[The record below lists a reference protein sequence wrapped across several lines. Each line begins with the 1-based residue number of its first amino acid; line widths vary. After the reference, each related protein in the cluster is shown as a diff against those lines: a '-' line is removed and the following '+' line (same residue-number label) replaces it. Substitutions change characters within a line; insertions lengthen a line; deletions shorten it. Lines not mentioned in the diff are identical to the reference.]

1 MFEIFQ
7 YDFMIRALLAGLLI
21 SLVLPVLG
29 VFLVARRYALIADS
43 LSHVSLAG
51 VGAAILAATSPLAAA
66 LPVAVGGAVLL
77 EWLRGKQK
85 ISGETGLA
93 LLMSG
98 GLAVAVVCANLA
110 RNTAVDF
117 NTYLFGSISTTTS
130 NDLILLF
137 VATLVILLVV
147 GFSYRSLLYSSFDE
161 DAARASNLRVTA
173 VNYALVIMTAVM
185 VVFSLRIIGGLLLS
199 ALIVVPVVA
208 ASQVS
213 RSFRQTV
220 VYAVLIALLAVI
232 MGLIIAFYA
241 GIAAGG
247 AIVLTALAIFG
258 FILLLK
264 K

>member
-1 MFEIFQ
+1 MLEIFQ

-29 VFLVARRYALIADS
+29 VFLIARRYALIADS

-51 VGAAILAATSPLAAA
+51 VGVAILTATSPLIAA

-85 ISGETGLA
+85 VSGETGLA
-93 LLMSG
+93 VLMSG

-130 NDLILLF
+130 NDLLLLCI
-137 VATLVILLVV
+137 AALSILLVV
-147 GFSYRSLLYSSFDE
+147 GFSYRTLLYGSFDE
-161 DAARASNLRVTA
+161 DAARAARLQVSA
-173 VNYALVIMTAVM
+173 ANYALVVMTAVM
-185 VVFSLRIIGGLLLS
+185 VVLSLRIIGGLLLS

-208 ASQVS
+208 ASQIS
-213 RSFRQTV
+213 RSFRQTIA
-220 VYAVLIALLAVI
+220 YAVAIALVAVI
-232 MGLIIAFYA
+232 VGLIIAFYA

-247 AIVLTALAIFG
+247 AIVLTALTIFG

-264 K
+264 E

>member
-1 MFEIFQ
+1 MLEILQ
-7 YDFMIRALLAGLLI
+7 YDFMVRALVAGVLI

-51 VGAAILAATSPLAAA
+51 VGAAVLAATSPLAAA
-66 LPVAVGGAVLL
+66 LPIAVGGAVLL

-110 RNTAVDF
+110 RNSAVDF
-117 NTYLFGSISTTTS
+117 NSYLFGSISTTTAS
-130 NDLILLF
+130 DLSLLF
-137 VATLVILLVV
+137 VAVLTILLIV
-147 GFSYRSLLYSSFDE
+147 GFSYRTLLYSSFDE
-161 DAARASNLRVTA
+161 DAARAANLKVSVA
-173 VNYALVIMTAVM
+173 NYALVIMTAVM
-185 VVFSLRIIGGLLLS
+185 VVLSLRIIGGLLLS

-208 ASQVS
+208 ASQIG
-213 RSFRQTV
+213 RSFRQTIML
-220 VYAVLIALLAVI
+220 AVCVALLSVVI
-232 MGLIIAFYA
+232 GLVIAFYA